1 MMFSSQVS
9 RVKPFAI
16 TRCLF
21 ERAPSSILSTTLQ
34 NTTRSFSALSVS
46 RPTLAA
52 PQRNSIVSQIP
63 SSASILRTNPI
74 SSPLATSPTTARG
87 FSSTASLGVK
97 RDTYNP
103 SRRVQKRRH
112 GFLAR
117 VKSRGGRGVL
127 ARRRSKNRKYMS
139 W

>member
-1 MMFSSQVS
+1 MFSLRVS
-9 RVKPFAI
+9 RVKPFGI

-21 ERAPSSILSTTLQ
+21 DRVSGSVLSPTLR
-34 NTTRSFSALSVS
+34 NTTRSFSVLNAS
-46 RPTLAA
+46 RPTISV
-52 PQRNSIVSQIP
+52 PRTSSILSQIP
-63 SSASILRTNPI
+63 SSTSPCHNHI
-74 SSPLATSPTTARG
+74 SSSITASPSTSRG

-117 VKSRGGRGVL
+117 VRSRGGRGVL
-127 ARRRSKNRKYMS
+127 ARRRSKSRKYMS

>member
-1 MMFSSQVS
+1 MFSLRIL

-16 TRCLF
+16 TGCLF
-21 ERAPSSILSTTLQ
+21 ERASSNVLSSTLQ
-34 NTTRSFSALSVS
+34 NTTRSFSALNAS
-46 RPTLAA
+46 RPTLSA
-52 PQRNSIVSQIP
+52 PRTSSIISQIP
-63 SSASILRTNPI
+63 SSASVVRPNPI
-74 SSPLATSPTTARG
+74 SSCLATSPSTTRG

-127 ARRRSKNRKYMS
+127 ARRRSKQRKYMS